1 MLFRSK
7 RESERAGAI
16 EAYYR
21 LAVHSIARVR
31 SGGLLL
37 AASCSAHVTPEEFYA
52 AVTEAAHR
60 SGRRFV
66 EEGYTGHA
74 PDHPANFDEARYLKA
89 AYLRFE
95 PASAQ

>member
-1 MLFRSK
+1 MK
-7 RESERAGAI
+7 RNLLRAI
-16 EAYYR
+16 IR
-21 LAVHSIARVR
+21 
-31 SGGLLL
+31 
-37 AASCSAHVTPEEFYA
+37 A

-74 PDHPANFDEARYLKA
+74 QDHPATFDEARYLKA

-95 PASAQ
+95 PPTR